1 VQHFPI
7 TEEQSDHIEW
17 QMTTQILGIFKSVI
31 EETGMTKAEIAREME
46 WSEIKLYYMLKGVT
60 EWSLRDVG
68 EMAYVL
74 GIEIDLEFIDPLED
88 AA

>member
-1 VQHFPI
+1 MQHFPI
-7 TEEQSDHIEW
+7 TEDQSDHIEW
-17 QMTTQILGIFKSVI
+17 QMTTQILGIFKAVI

-46 WSEIKLYYMLKGVT
+46 WSEIKLYYMLKGVA
-60 EWSLRDVG
+60 EWSLRDMG

-74 GIEIDLEFIDPLED
+74 GIEIDLEFIDPLEE